1 MARYYHT
8 SGGGWVSRRVT
19 QARVDARRRSANKAG
34 HAGRWSSRGGRPLGP
49 SPGRGLHLP
58 APPARPP
65 RPPRPARPPAGL
77 AGRRESVPSKHWREP
92 RRLRDGGGAVRAGG
106 REGGGAAATAA
117 GRGHG
122 RAQAPSDDQ
131 PVRAGGRLRRRPGQ
145 AAAAGGTLA
154 VRGEAA
160 PGSSG
165 RPRVPAVP
173 RVGAARGRGG
183 GREESA
189 VPRRRVGPA
198 LLEGRGSRPA
208 PARGTAVTHVRGP
221 PRVRAGPVA
230 EPRGGRRPRMSVERS
245 ACRCRPSP
253 LRDAGSAAGASVLRS
268 RRGKA
273 RGVRQHRH
281 AALLLG
287 RSSPFPVQPR
297 QLAGLE
303 LRGLALVA
311 PLQLKRL
318 LCAAEGLRRGAQRE
332 ARPCPP
338 VGPGRGRQR
347 VGTPTCWHPKPGCA
361 QPRRSHAGRT
371 GPSERCRVLC
381 SSVTQPRALFTDA
394 AYRWSPVSRRIG
406 SPRPAAFKDG

>member
-1 MARYYHT
+1 MASLPPAHPPPTPVLVPPPLPHPHPARCRRGAGRAPGTH
-8 SGGGWVSRRVT
+8 GGGPPSPPRWAGPAMSVNMEELRHQVMINQFVLAAGCAAD
-19 QARVDARRRSANKAG
+19 QAKQLLQAAHWQFEVRPPPGA
-34 HAGRWSSRGGRPLGP
+34 RGGRGFPRSRALG
-49 SPGRGLHLP
+49 R
-58 APPARPP
+58 
-65 RPPRPARPPAGL
+65 
-77 AGRRESVPSKHWREP
+77 
-92 RRLRDGGGAVRAGG
+92 
-106 REGGGAAATAA
+106 
-117 GRGHG
+117 
-122 RAQAPSDDQ
+122 
-131 PVRAGGRLRRRPGQ
+131 
-145 AAAAGGTLA
+145 
-154 VRGEAA
+154 
-160 PGSSG
+160 
-165 RPRVPAVP
+165 
-173 RVGAARGRGG
+173 RVGAWARGRVGG
-183 GREESA
+183 WEGSA

-303 LRGLALVA
+303 LRGLTLVA

>member
-1 MARYYHT
+1 MASLPPPPPPPTPVPVPPPLPHPHPARCRRGAGRAPGTH
-8 SGGGWVSRRVT
+8 GGGPPSPPPL
-19 QARVDARRRSANKAG
+19 
-34 HAGRWSSRGGRPLGP
+34 GRPRHVGE
-49 SPGRGLHLP
+49 H
-58 APPARPP
+58 
-65 RPPRPARPPAGL
+65 
-77 AGRRESVPSKHWREP
+77 
-92 RRLRDGGGAVRAGG
+92 
-106 REGGGAAATAA
+106 GGAAAP
-117 GRGHG
+117 G
-122 RAQAPSDDQ
+122 DDQ

-273 RGVRQHRH
+273 RGVRQ
-281 AALLLG
+281 
-287 RSSPFPVQPR
+287 
-297 QLAGLE
+297 
-303 LRGLALVA
+303 
-311 PLQLKRL
+311 
-318 LCAAEGLRRGAQRE
+318 
-332 ARPCPP
+332 
-338 VGPGRGRQR
+338 
-347 VGTPTCWHPKPGCA
+347 
-361 QPRRSHAGRT
+361 
-371 GPSERCRVLC
+371 
-381 SSVTQPRALFTDA
+381 
-394 AYRWSPVSRRIG
+394 
-406 SPRPAAFKDG
+406 

>member
-1 MARYYHT
+1 MDELKHQVMINQFVLAA
-8 SGGGWVSRRVT
+8 GCAAD
-19 QARVDARRRSANKAG
+19 QAKQLLQAAHWQFEVRPPPGA
-34 HAGRWSSRGGRPLGP
+34 RGGRGFPRSRALG
-49 SPGRGLHLP
+49 R
-58 APPARPP
+58 
-65 RPPRPARPPAGL
+65 
-77 AGRRESVPSKHWREP
+77 
-92 RRLRDGGGAVRAGG
+92 
-106 REGGGAAATAA
+106 
-117 GRGHG
+117 
-122 RAQAPSDDQ
+122 
-131 PVRAGGRLRRRPGQ
+131 
-145 AAAAGGTLA
+145 
-154 VRGEAA
+154 
-160 PGSSG
+160 
-165 RPRVPAVP
+165 
-173 RVGAARGRGG
+173 RVGAGG

-303 LRGLALVA
+303 LRGLTLVA

>member
-1 MARYYHT
+1 MASLPPAHPPPTPVLVPPPLPHPHPARCRRGAGRAPGTH
-8 SGGGWVSRRVT
+8 GGGPPSPPPL
-19 QARVDARRRSANKAG
+19 
-34 HAGRWSSRGGRPLGP
+34 GRPRHVGE
-49 SPGRGLHLP
+49 H
-58 APPARPP
+58 
-65 RPPRPARPPAGL
+65 
-77 AGRRESVPSKHWREP
+77 
-92 RRLRDGGGAVRAGG
+92 
-106 REGGGAAATAA
+106 GGAAAP
-117 GRGHG
+117 G
-122 RAQAPSDDQ
+122 DDQ

-165 RPRVPAVP
+165 RPRVPPVP

-303 LRGLALVA
+303 LRGLTLVA